1 MQTEELNLTETIQE
15 LDLENH
21 KLDWNVRYL
30 RDLTSTKSAKL
41 DAIQQLVNEVISNYL
56 KAEKYNIPNQ
66 LYSAYSLAIQIKNII
81 KN

>member
-41 DAIQQLVNEVISNYL
+41 DTIQQLVNEVISNYL

>member
-1 MQTEELNLTETIQE
+1 MQTEELNLAETIQE